1 MNIVSTLSAHLK
13 ELGSSIHGNE
23 LLPPDIIPVG
33 ETSWQSP
40 IVYTAMR
47 AVVISACLE
56 PGIRETVGL
65 RFRR

>member
-13 ELGSSIHGNE
+13 ELDSSMHGNE
-23 LLPPDIIPVG
+23 LLPPDIILVG

-47 AVVISACLE
+47 AVVISACLAR
-56 PGIRETVGL
+56 REM
-65 RFRR
+65 